1 MINKLGVDFEDIGQ
15 VSYSKEDIANLKKIS
30 TKIKNKKQAS
40 INPLTGKVNA
50 LNLPSDDKDLTEIPL
65 TEEEVK
71 KIDEYI
77 NPDSNPETIKEN
89 DSDLFDNYHNFYI
102 NFFKYLKYFFG
113 KHLTKGRKARTGEIE
128 YIKNFSF
135 NYGSQIMSSFDYY
148 NGASY
153 ELPFANITL
162 IDIRP
167 LDNVQ
172 YISRQCLGKTPSN
185 NIIIA
190 ENKNRDEVIFTSVQ
204 YNYINIS
211 VEINF
216 ESSSELLDYISNL
229 NIHIPP
235 NFTVYGPKYYNY
247 INVSSI
253 TKAWKNTDTY
263 YGLNVIP
270 SNTYDTKKYTYG
282 KLEFEPNLEL
292 SNVSQSV
299 SKDDNTNT
307 LTLDFIFG
315 TTIPTNVYKK
325 TKHGIHKITLD
336 INTSMN
342 DKIMNSL
349 PLLNTLTAESFIDV
363 TDSSKLKLGQKSA
376 TIKETILLN
385 TENFLYYNS
394 FKILAFGTSI
404 NLLKTNLNNTNF
416 SGIGFW
422 RKKNSMDDDDLL
434 KNTENFIP
442 LNYLFKGTDDTND
455 TNNIVQNILYRL
467 DSTLTDE
474 ENLKYL
480 FNGGNL
486 DLYGNAWKGIYNYHS
501 DIFSTNTFNKVF
513 RFIILPKN
521 NKDDIKTLE
530 QNLKDEVFPEGTNF
544 QYLIKSKYLLAEAD
558 EVNNPKNYYNSILL
572 YN

>member
-1 MINKLGVDFEDIGQ
+1 MINNLGVDFEDIGQ

-40 INPLTGKVNA
+40 INPITGKANT
-50 LNLPSDDKDLTEIPL
+50 LNLPNNDKNLTEIPL
-65 TEEEVK
+65 TDEEIK

-77 NPDSNPETIKEN
+77 NPDNNPEIIKKE
-89 DSDLFDNYHNFYI
+89 DSDLFDNYHNFFI

-113 KHLTKGRKARTGEIE
+113 KHLAKGRKARTGEIE

-153 ELPFANITL
+153 ELPFANINL

-172 YISRQCLGKTPSN
+172 YISRQCLGKTPHN

-190 ENKNRDEVIFTSVQ
+190 ENKNLDEVIFTSVQ

-211 VEINF
+211 LEINF
-216 ESSSELLDYISNL
+216 ESSSELLDYIGNL
-229 NIHIPP
+229 NTHIPP
-235 NFTVYGPKYYNY
+235 NFTVYCPKYYNY

-253 TKAWKNTDTY
+253 TKTWKNTDTY
-263 YGLNVIP
+263 YGLNILP
-270 SNTYDTKKYTYG
+270 SNTYNTKKYTYG
-282 KLEFEPNLEL
+282 RLEFEPNLEL
-292 SNVSQSV
+292 NNISQSV
-299 SKDDNTNT
+299 SKEDNINT

-325 TKHGIHKITLD
+325 TKRGIHKITLD
-336 INTSMN
+336 INTSLN
-342 DKIMNSL
+342 SKIMNKL
-349 PLLNTLTAESFIDV
+349 PLLNTLTAESFIDIK
-363 TDSSKLKLGQKSA
+363 DSTKLKLGQKSA
-376 TIKETILLN
+376 TIKETIFLN
-385 TENFLYYNS
+385 TENLLYYNNH
-394 FKILAFGTSI
+394 KILAFGTSI
-404 NLLKTNLNNTNF
+404 NLLKNELNTNF

-422 RKKNSMDDDDLL
+422 RKKNSVDE
-434 KNTENFIP
+434 NNSQNIENFIP
-442 LNYLFKGTDDTND
+442 LNYLFESTDL
-455 TNNIVQNILYRL
+455 IQNVLYRF

-486 DLYGNAWKGIYNYHS
+486 DIYGNDWKGIYNYRF
-501 DIFSTNTFNKVF
+501 DIFKDNSSNKVI

-521 NKDDIKTLE
+521 NNDDLKILE
-530 QNLKDEVFPEGTNF
+530 QNLKNEVFPEGTNF
-544 QYLIKSKYLLAEAD
+544 QYLIKSKYLLAEAN
-558 EVNNPKNYYNSILL
+558 EVNNPKDYYNSILL